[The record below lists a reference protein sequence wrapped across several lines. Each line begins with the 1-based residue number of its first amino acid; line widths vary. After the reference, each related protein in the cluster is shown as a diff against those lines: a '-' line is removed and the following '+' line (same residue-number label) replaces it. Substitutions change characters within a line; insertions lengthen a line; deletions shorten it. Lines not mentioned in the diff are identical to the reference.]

1 MGENVE
7 PLDLFNVKMS
17 SVFFSLGIKIII
29 WVCFILTLLLVLTFL
44 ILKINL
50 SLLGKLPSIK
60 QFLSDSCDLLTQ
72 CEGGVWSKTPP
83 MSKRS
88 LSLSGGILLIS
99 VWIHRHSFL
108 GQVLG

>member
-17 SVFFSLGIKIII
+17 SVFPPRYKIII

-50 SLLGKLPSIK
+50 SLLGKLLSIK
-60 QFLSDSCDLLTQ
+60 QYFL
-72 CEGGVWSKTPP
+72 
-83 MSKRS
+83 
-88 LSLSGGILLIS
+88 
-99 VWIHRHSFL
+99 IH
-108 GQVLG
+108 VTY

>member
-1 MGENVE
+1 MGENTE

-17 SVFFSLGIKIII
+17 SFFPRYKIII

-50 SLLGKLPSIK
+50 SLLGKLLSTK
-60 QFLSDSCDLLTQ
+60 QFLSDSCDLLTL
-72 CEGGVWSKTPP
+72 CEGGVWSKPPP

-88 LSLSGGILLIS
+88 LSLFGGILTNFS
-99 VWIHRHSFL
+99 VDSWAFIL
-108 GQVLG
+108 GHVLE